1 MSEGQ
6 GDGKDSPR
14 VHKPFGGWLL
24 IWRLEG
30 GFCIIP
36 NDKWVWNVM
45 FVSHDWKITSSKED
59 TISTLSIV
67 FLATVTGGPFYI
79 M

>member
-1 MSEGQ
+1 
-6 GDGKDSPR
+6 
-14 VHKPFGGWLL
+14 
-24 IWRLEG
+24 
-30 GFCIIP
+30 
-36 NDKWVWNVM
+36 M